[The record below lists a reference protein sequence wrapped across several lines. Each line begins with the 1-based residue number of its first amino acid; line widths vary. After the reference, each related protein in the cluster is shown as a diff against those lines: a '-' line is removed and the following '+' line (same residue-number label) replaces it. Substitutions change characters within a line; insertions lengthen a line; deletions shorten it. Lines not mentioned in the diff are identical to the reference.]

1 MKKNTGC
8 RGREVVRRLALE
20 RFSCSTTGKTR
31 HGSLAANRPAELP
44 GSGRHL
50 RTARILRVLGGVNS
64 FRDELFTNV
73 ITRHPKESV
82 EMPFITLQNPKL
94 IDPIFLELENGTRP
108 LLLTISGSGAW
119 HCAAANTKTC
129 NIVLNYNFS
138 LIQFFS

>member
-20 RFSCSTTGKTR
+20 RR
-31 HGSLAANRPAELP
+31 AAGPELP

-50 RTARILRVLGGVNS
+50 RTARSLRVLGGVNS

-82 EMPFITLQNPKL
+82 EMPLTPPQNPKL
-94 IDPIFLELENGTRP
+94 IDPIFFELENGTRP
-108 LLLTISGSGAW
+108 LLLIISGSGAW

-129 NIVLNYNFS
+129 NIGPNYNFS
-138 LIQFFS
+138 SIQFFP